1 MLNFKT
7 FFSEMSRNDYNSL
20 PSLCHNFIE
29 INAEVLVFTGQ
40 PNVIA
45 ALTDISSLIMSTKGN
60 EINTQSPTSEQLF
73 LSVAMTFH

>member
-1 MLNFKT
+1 MYGMLNHI
-7 FFSEMSRNDYNSL
+7 
-20 PSLCHNFIE
+20 CIE

-60 EINTQSPTSEQLF
+60 EINTQSPTSE
-73 LSVAMTFH
+73 

>member
-1 MLNFKT
+1 MYGMLNHI
-7 FFSEMSRNDYNSL
+7 
-20 PSLCHNFIE
+20 CIE

-60 EINTQSPTSEQLF
+60 GINSQSPTSKQLF
-73 LSVAMTFH
+73 LSAAITFY